1 MRDQTQSTTCRWHGD
16 VMRRAGTRTYP
27 RQEGKGQDRS
37 CSSVRFVFLVSGHCS
52 PCFCSMSRLTHNSRK
67 PGTKNTVASTATT
80 QTQRGGPGWFL
91 DAPFYFS
98 LTPGL
103 FSSSSSTI
111 TLRLYLHSYSAY
123 SPPPPKPPPTP
134 ALSPYTFTCT
144 KRALL
149 PLACACRLT
158 HTHLNVP
165 SASISASFIS
175 IVWSTRVRVA
185 MLSDPSCGL
194 ARRGRGAQEPQGGR
208 KSARGMWYCTH
219 DKLIRS
225 FPRSVGNIVT
235 TDLGTSTYIPL
246 LNGATINTIASPE
259 VAAVPTAVTL
269 LPADAFGMIVISTSA
284 LLAGSVPLGMILGQI
299 FAQSILTPH
308 LSHI

>member
-1 MRDQTQSTTCRWHGD
+1 
-16 VMRRAGTRTYP
+16 
-27 RQEGKGQDRS
+27 
-37 CSSVRFVFLVSGHCS
+37 
-52 PCFCSMSRLTHNSRK
+52 MSRLTHNSRK
-67 PGTKNTVASTATT
+67 PGTKNTVASTAPT
-80 QTQRGGPGWFL
+80 QTQRGESGWFL
-91 DAPFYFS
+91 DATFYFS
-98 LTPGL
+98 MTPGL

-134 ALSPYTFTCT
+134 ALSPYSFTCT

-165 SASISASFIS
+165 SPSISASFIS

-194 ARRGRGAQEPQGGR
+194 ARRGRGAQELQGGR
-208 KSARGMWYCTH
+208 KSARGPWCCTH
-219 DKLIRS
+219 DKVIRS

-246 LNGATINTIASPE
+246 LNGATINAIASPE
-259 VAAVPTAVTL
+259 VAAAPTAVTL
-269 LPADAFGMIVISTSA
+269 LSTDAFGMIVISTSA
-284 LLAGSVPLGMILGQI
+284 FHAGSVPLGMISGQI
-299 FAQSILTPH
+299 FAQSILTPTCPAFSGRRIH
-308 LSHI
+308 SFPFISIDMYIVSDAEKML